1 MPLADE
7 LLDWYDKNARK
18 LPWRDNKDAYKI
30 WVSEVML
37 QQTRVE
43 VVKDYYKR
51 WMERFPTPE
60 ILAQT
65 PEQEVLQYWQGLGYY
80 SRARH
85 LLSGVREVCAAYG
98 GKVPEDEDKIQKLPG
113 VGEYT
118 AGAILSIAYN
128 QKAPAVDGNVLRIF
142 SRLFCLTED
151 IMKQATKRA
160 VYRLVREHMS
170 TERPGDF
177 NQALMDLGA
186 AVCIPRKPRCSL
198 CPLTGFCEAYAQ
210 EIQDTLPVRSPKK
223 EPLRIQLAAGIVA
236 RGDRYLV
243 RQRPSAGLLS
253 GMWEFPALET
263 AGDEAPEKQLKAWL
277 KNELKQNVKVEQE
290 RFHYVHKF
298 SHRTWDISF
307 YQCHWQS
314 GEEIP
319 ERSYWLCP
327 PETAGLSWAG
337 PHRKAARAL
346 GLEDIVHSNYNT
358 YEKKEPINV

>member
-7 LLDWYDKNARK
+7 LLKWYDKNARE
-18 LPWRDNKDAYKI
+18 LPWRNDKDAYKI

-65 PEQEVLQYWQGLGYY
+65 SEQEVLKYWQGLGYY

-85 LLSGVREVCAAYG
+85 LLSGVREVCAIYG
-98 GKVPEDEDKIQKLPG
+98 GKVPEDQTKVQELPG

-128 QKAPAVDGNVLRIF
+128 KRTPAVDGNVLRIF
-142 SRLFCLTED
+142 SRLFCITED

-170 TERPGDF
+170 IERPGDF

-186 AVCIPRKPRCSL
+186 TVCVPQKPRCHL

-210 EIQDTLPVRSPKK
+210 EIQDTLPIRAPKK
-223 EPLRIQLAAGIVA
+223 EPVLMQLAAGIVV
-236 RGDRYLV
+236 RDDYYLV
-243 RQRPSAGLLS
+243 RQRPSSGLLS
-253 GMWEFPALET
+253 GMWEFPTLEVMENGVPT
-263 AGDEAPEKQLKAWL
+263 EQLKGWL
-277 KNELKQNVKVEQE
+277 QDELKQDVQIGKEI
-290 RFHYVHKF
+290 FHYVHKF

-307 YQCHWQS
+307 YQCHWQA
-314 GEEIP
+314 GGKIP
-319 ERSYWLCP
+319 EKTYWLSS
-327 PETAGLSWAG
+327 PELAGLPWAG
-337 PHRKAARAL
+337 PHRKVARAL
-346 GLEDIVHSNYNT
+346 GIEMSRTLNN
-358 YEKKEPINV
+358 